1 MTSTAHDWTL
11 PVTARQPFNTKTK
24 FVESNAKE
32 VSVKCVFTKRRE
44 RESRACLQGLR
55 RSHRFP
61 GLRGIAW
68 PIIAKN
74 ARRYRGC
81 AGTAPV
87 GRTHNRQAA
96 SPPIAFYFT

>member
-11 PVTARQPFNTKTK
+11 PVAARNTKTK
-24 FVESNAKE
+24 FAESNAKD

-68 PIIAKN
+68 PIIAKK

-81 AGTAPV
+81 AGQCETKSTWLATV
-87 GRTHNRQAA
+87 RGRFGYAA
-96 SPPIAFYFT
+96 DRV